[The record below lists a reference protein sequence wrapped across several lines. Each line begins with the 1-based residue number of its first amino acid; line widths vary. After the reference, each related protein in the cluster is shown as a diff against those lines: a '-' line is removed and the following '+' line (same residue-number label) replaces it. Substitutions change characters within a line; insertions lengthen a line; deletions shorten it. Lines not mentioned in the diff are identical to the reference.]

1 MQLPLRVFVV
11 FALLL
16 VFTII
21 ALTPLPARADTT
33 VPQTLTACS
42 AMNRPPMEFFN
53 DHQRPEGAD
62 IDLGNLLASRLG
74 MRIKFINTPFGGL
87 IPALLAD
94 HCDIILSQLFIK
106 PPRLKVI
113 NEIPYMVS
121 QVSYILKAGAPKL
134 SGPEDLS
141 GQKVSSVLGSTSV
154 EVMKTTNVSLQAAHK
169 PPIDIILFPDNISA
183 LQQLQF
189 GRVAAYGVAYETGL
203 YYANLEPKLF
213 ELGCPPFGR
222 ILTGIGIRKDQSALQ
237 TKITIALDALMRDGS
252 YAAVFKKWHLEA
264 DMLPP

>member
-1 MQLPLRVFVV
+1 MQFHLRVLAV
-11 FALLL
+11 FAPLLAFAS
-16 VFTII
+16 VG
-21 ALTPLPARADTT
+21 LTPLPSHAETAA
-33 VPQTLTACS
+33 PPTLTACS
-42 AMNRPPMEFFN
+42 AMNRPPTEFFN
-53 DHQRPEGAD
+53 AHQQPEGLD

-74 MRIKFINTPFGGL
+74 MRIKFVNTPFGGL

-121 QVSYILKAGAPKL
+121 QVSYILKAGAPAL

-154 EVMKTTNVSLQAAHK
+154 DMMKATNVSLLAAHK
-169 PPIDIILFPDNISA
+169 PPIDIILFPENTSA

-189 GRVAAYGVAYETGL
+189 GRVAAYGVAYETAL
-203 YYANLEPKLF
+203 YYTNLQPKLF
-213 ELGCPPFGR
+213 EIGCKPFGK
-222 ILTGIGIRKDQSALQ
+222 ILTGIGIRKDQPNLQ
-237 TKITIALDALMRDGS
+237 TKITIALDGLMRDGS
-252 YAAVFKKWHLEA
+252 YAAMFKKWHLEA